1 MAKKKKQQQKLEL
14 TPTRFKERLANLD
27 EQRGRLVARARE
39 EIGTYYTA
47 LVGGQAQLVESQ
59 QDIPYVEMWAEV
71 HWTEK
76 AAEMIRNDEF
86 RYISPE
92 FDLDYTDVGTGD
104 RIGAALLAVGLVNRP
119 FLKGMAKV
127 EDPDEDNVSHV
138 QVFATGEYFHP
149 WYGRFS
155 ILPSHLQEMIDNI
168 DAVFSSVR
176 EESDHPPTEMMVDF
190 NHNSLFGSPDESL
203 AAGWVRGKGIYTQET
218 SESKAASEPPN
229 HPSTTPSQGVI
240 TMKEER
246 IREILQLGEDV
257 ETITDEHRDQAL
269 DALDAQLAEKPA
281 DESQQASEPASGT
294 VQLSEEQHT
303 QLQTQA
309 TAGEEA
315 LKKLQER
322 DARDAAASALS
333 EGKLTPSQKD
343 WAEKF
348 ALKDPEGFAE
358 FVASAPVVV
367 DTTRH
372 GSNQEDT
379 RAESEKIQTFLD
391 EKVAGGMDLA
401 DAQGAAQKQFG
412 EEAFTAYRNRN
423 KK

>member
-1 MAKKKKQQQKLEL
+1 
-14 TPTRFKERLANLD
+14 
-27 EQRGRLVARARE
+27 
-39 EIGTYYTA
+39 
-47 LVGGQAQLVESQ
+47 
-59 QDIPYVEMWAEV
+59 
-71 HWTEK
+71 
-76 AAEMIRNDEF
+76 
-86 RYISPE
+86 
-92 FDLDYTDVGTGD
+92 
-104 RIGAALLAVGLVNRP
+104 
-119 FLKGMAKV
+119 
-127 EDPDEDNVSHV
+127 
-138 QVFATGEYFHP
+138 
-149 WYGRFS
+149 
-155 ILPSHLQEMIDNI
+155 
-168 DAVFSSVR
+168 
-176 EESDHPPTEMMVDF
+176 
-190 NHNSLFGSPDESL
+190 
-203 AAGWVRGKGIYTQET
+203 
-218 SESKAASEPPN
+218 
-229 HPSTTPSQGVI
+229 
-240 TMKEER
+240 MKEER